1 MKEKTYYIAE
11 DGTQFESEREC
22 KQYERG
28 DMFEKM
34 IAESP
39 DIIKYPEAEGMQNL
53 GADFSTDDYRYLWY
67 KPLNEAGTA
76 LLKRAYG
83 CIDDDPTGKIICIE
97 IAYNDTYYSY
107 LGEGIRYAKNL
118 LSKLGYDM
126 VLVGKGALI

>member
-1 MKEKTYYIAE
+1 MQEKTYYIAE

-22 KQYERG
+22 KQYERS
-28 DMFEKM
+28 DMLKKM

-53 GADFSTDDYRYLWY
+53 GAFPSDDFGYLWY

-76 LLKRAYG
+76 LLKRAYDG
-83 CIDDDPTGKIICIE
+83 IDEDPTGKIICIE
-97 IAYNDTYYSY
+97 VTYDDTYYSY
-107 LGEGIRYAKNL
+107 LEEGIRYARTL

-126 VLVGKGALI
+126 VLVEKGAPI